1 MTNGNSSGYN
11 YDLTLLI
18 TLPEIGRVERRN
30 GKCPVLIGGVNT
42 QLSYTDGL
50 RKETNIRGSRAH

>member
-18 TLPEIGRVERRN
+18 TLPKIGRIIGRN

-42 QLSYTDGL
+42 QLS
-50 RKETNIRGSRAH
+50 